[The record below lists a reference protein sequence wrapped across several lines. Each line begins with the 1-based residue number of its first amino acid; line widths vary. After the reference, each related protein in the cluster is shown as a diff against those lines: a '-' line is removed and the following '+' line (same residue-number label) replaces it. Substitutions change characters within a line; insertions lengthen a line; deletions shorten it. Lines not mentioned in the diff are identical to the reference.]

1 MCEKILV
8 QNIGG
13 ILLKNYEMP
22 IGLSMALALNP
33 EAMEKFASLTKV
45 QKQEIINGT
54 HSIKSKEE
62 MQQYVNNL
70 IKK

>member
-1 MCEKILV
+1 M
-8 QNIGG
+8 
-13 ILLKNYEMP
+13 KNYEMP

-33 EAMEKFASLTKV
+33 EAMEKFATLTKA